1 MTHFAKNN
9 GCSSCGDKKAD
20 CHASPAVLQINNPS
34 ECVIFHKT
42 VIPASMGD
50 ETTIPPVNG
59 AYKNMLVYYEG
70 SGAVYL
76 YSSDGI
82 PTLINYTDYV
92 RLTNKP
98 SINGVVLIGNKTLA
112 ELGINI
118 NDATLT
124 IKQGDTTLGT
134 FSANANENVE
144 INIPEGNNALSFTMQ
159 YTAGTIGFGFPDWSH
174 FAPTELITKTIYD
187 SDVRKMAIGWS
198 GSTEYP
204 VTFLNDATGETI
216 TPQDLYALLLD
227 GADVTLNHVPLGWML
242 TGEAFQVDPYCDGV
256 HLTKYFTSVGDS
268 SYTGFGGSASVSLF
282 FPNVNGPIQVEL
294 GFSIAGYEDEGNM
307 VFDYLTA
314 QGLYAA

>member
-42 VIPASMGD
+42 TIPASMGD

-112 ELGINI
+112 ELGV
-118 NDATLT
+118 NDAVLT
-124 IKQGDTTLGT
+124 VKQNGVVLGT
-134 FSANANENVE
+134 FSANANEDVE
-144 INIPEGNNALSFTMQ
+144 INVGDSGPTAFTMQ
-159 YTAGTIGFGFPDWSH
+159 YDA
-174 FAPTELITKTIYD
+174 
-187 SDVRKMAIGWS
+187 SDVSAMPGWQNVGLKEKIGETY
-198 GSTEYP
+198 GTPVEFYKTTYAYYGTNAQHP
-204 VTFLNDATGETI
+204 VTFLNEETGNI
-216 TPQDLYALLLD
+216 VTPAELYSLLAD
-227 GADVTLNHVPLGWML
+227 GEDVTINHVPIVRGG
-242 TGEAFQVDPYCDGV
+242 GEWGNSTAYIDGV
-256 HLTKYFTSVGDS
+256 HLTKVTEPAPPYDSTSFCGSVYTTVDVPRGDGWEAVQ
-268 SYTGFGGSASVSLF
+268 T
-282 FPNVNGPIQVEL
+282 QL
-294 GFSIAGYEDEGNM
+294 GFSIEGWVEDGSLEYGRIT
-307 VFDYLTA
+307 VRGVE
-314 QGLYAA
+314 QGS

>member
-98 SINGVVLIGNKTLA
+98 SVNGITLIGNKTLE
-112 ELGINI
+112 ELGIPPSP
-118 NDATLT
+118 T
-124 IKQGDTTLGT
+124 
-134 FSANANENVE
+134 V
-144 INIPEGNNALSFTMQ
+144 FTMQ
-159 YTAGTIGFGFPDWSH
+159 YDV
-174 FAPTELITKTIYD
+174 
-187 SDVRKMAIGWS
+187 SDVSAMPGWQSVGLKEKIGETY
-198 GSTEYP
+198 GTPVEFYKTTYAYYETDAQHP
-204 VTFLNDATGETI
+204 VTFLNEETGDVI
-216 TPQDLYALLLD
+216 TPAELYSLLTD
-227 GADVTLNHVPLGWML
+227 GEDVTINHVPIVRAAIEWGSS
-242 TGEAFQVDPYCDGV
+242 AAYIDGV
-256 HLTKYFTSVGDS
+256 HLTKVVEPAPPYDSISFCGSVYATVSVPVGDDWE
-268 SYTGFGGSASVSLF
+268 T
-282 FPNVNGPIQVEL
+282 IQTQL
-294 GFSIAGYEDEGNM
+294 GFSIEGWAENGSLEYGM
-307 VFDYLTA
+307 MTVRGVE
-314 QGLYAA
+314 QGS